1 VTDAPLAGDYA
12 FARLD
17 WVLAEHRGLF
27 ATPPRRA
34 GDNAVRA
41 GHRTPGFRI
50 MGQALAGRAFPEGAA
65 LVLRPEL
72 GGFAVFGVLE
82 PVPVVLR
89 DNC

>member
-41 GHRTPGFRI
+41 DHRAPGFMI
-50 MGQALAGRAFPEGAA
+50 MGQALAGRAYPEGAV

-72 GGFAVFGVLE
+72 GGFAVLGVLE

>member
-1 VTDAPLAGDYA
+1 
-12 FARLD
+12 
-17 WVLAEHRGLF
+17 
-27 ATPPRRA
+27 
-34 GDNAVRA
+34 
-41 GHRTPGFRI
+41 
-50 MGQALAGRAFPEGAA
+50 MGQALAGRAFPEGAV